1 VSRYAPAGLLTD
13 LQQNATECCLLV
25 SCGPL
30 PDGSFV
36 CISGLDKDVDY
47 NPTLQDPTDPTGA
60 RTFYAATGMEM
71 SAFASTAEL
80 GVDNSEIDTLPPVLG
95 AEVKGF
101 SLQQVLSGELDAVPV
116 RCYLVRYTDLSK
128 GHVLFAGGNLGEGR
142 VKNLV
147 RINIEQRSLTNK
159 LKQNIVQQ
167 DSIYCRAIFASK
179 PLGTVGADKTEKFY
193 CGYDDSADWHSFT
206 VTAVHPTDTDL
217 VFYTTSLAQAS
228 NYFRLG
234 MVRFN
239 AGDNSGQERE
249 VSSNILATGEQTFT
263 LAYGFNRPIQVGDTG
278 EARFGC
284 DKLESVATGC
294 QRFFASDWVLHYR
307 GERWQPSADANA
319 NLMGGVGVPSGGT
332 GENPTGTPA
341 PIPNPPDGGAGT
353 PGSPTARTIGADTK
367 DIVAYGAS
375 ASASAATNV
384 TAINNAIAALA
395 VGGGTVYSS
404 VPLTLSVNPGNTSGL
419 IVLNRNNTRLNLS
432 NVTLRAAHST
442 ATTSSSNHRDV
453 IRVDGASQWEI
464 IVGKIVGYLD
474 TWVSGGGAATYGIS
488 EWAHGIYV
496 TNSATAGTIKNT
508 SIEKC
513 VGDGISLGRT
523 ATDIY
528 IDNPSITNCRR
539 QGISTGASTVV
550 IDNFDISYI
559 GTTEPPANG
568 PWAGIDVE
576 VDSPNTA
583 SNITIRNGRT
593 HHNKGPGVL
602 AVVRTSNITIQNVT
616 SDYNQNYGILLSDS
630 DTGTI
635 KGCTLE
641 HNKYHG
647 VKAQTDS
654 DGWTIGGS
662 GTDQNR
668 FFNNNTSIHGVIT
681 SGTTAVLSGTSS
693 ATKDHISISS
703 DSAVTISTNEF
714 GPT

>member
-1 VSRYAPAGLLTD
+1 VSRSVPPAL
-13 LQQNATECCLLV
+13 ATYMAGNGTQMCLLIKL
-25 SCGPL
+25 GPL
-30 PDGSFV
+30 PDGSYRYLA
-36 CISGLDKDVDY
+36 GLDQDVAY
-47 NPTLQDPTDPTGA
+47 NDGAGLQTYRASTGA
-60 RTFYAATGMEM
+60 QV
-71 SAFASTAEL
+71 SAFASSADL
-80 GVDNSEIDTLPPVLG
+80 GVDNAEMDSLPPVIG
-95 AEVKGF
+95 SDIYGF
-101 SLQQVLSGELDAVPV
+101 TEQQVKSGELDSTPYITYCVSYADTSLGHFVWSGGTIGEQ
-116 RCYLVRYTDLSK
+116 RIKGTALV
-128 GHVLFAGGNLGEGR
+128 NL
-142 VKNLV
+142 
-147 RINIEQRSLTNK
+147 EQRSITNK

-167 DSIYCRAIFASK
+167 DSIYCRARFGSQ
-179 PLGTVGADKTEKFY
+179 PLGTVGADFTEKYY
-193 CGYDDSADWHSFT
+193 CGYDYSGDWHSFT

-217 VFYTTSLAQAS
+217 IFYTTSLAQAS

-234 MVRFN
+234 MVAFDTGN
-239 AGDNSGQERE
+239 NSGEERE
-249 VSSNILATGEQTFT
+249 ISSNILATGEQTFT

-278 EARFGC
+278 RARFGC

-294 QRFFASDWVLHYR
+294 QRFFGTSWVLHFR

-341 PIPNPPDGGAGT
+341 PIPNPPDGGAGS
-353 PGSPTARTIGADTK
+353 PGSPTARTIGATV
-367 DIVAYGAS
+367 VAPSLTAGES
-375 ASASAATNV
+375 NAAANS
-384 TAINNAIAALA
+384 TAINSAIAGLTSGGIVRIPAGTWFINTANPVLMNKNNVRLDLA
-395 VGGGTVYSS
+395 TNSATLKAAYSS
-404 VPLTLSVNPGNTSGL
+404 TV
-419 IVLNRNNTRLNLS
+419 
-432 NVTLRAAHST
+432 
-442 ATTSSSNHRDV
+442 TSSSTHRDV
-453 IRVDGASQWEI
+453 VRVDGANQWEI
-464 IVGKIVGYLD
+464 VGGTIVGYLD
-474 TWVSGGGAATYGIS
+474 AWVANGAAAVHGIS

-496 TNSATAGTIKNT
+496 TNSATAGTIKNIT
-508 SIEKC
+508 INKC

-523 ATDIY
+523 ATDVY

-616 SDYNQNYGILLSDS
+616 SDYNQNYGVLLSNS

-662 GTDQNR
+662 GADQNR

-703 DSAVTISTNEF
+703 DSAVTVSTNEF